1 MDKNVSSVDLDEL
14 LKAREELDKE
24 KGVDTDPNMYS
35 DYNPDRNNTSLENSN
50 AEDNSQSENL
60 NSKETNEKSN
70 ETFDSFSNPLNSEP
84 DEHPVF
90 GSANDDE
97 NKEQKTDLAPE
108 DLNSEN
114 GENLHSE
121 SQEQDASE
129 SQNNLSNYDIFSAF
143 EVRENANYHGD
154 SLNSGETH
162 KNETNN
168 SSSAV
173 QTEKTEENAIE
184 KSNSNSDENSIDKK
198 LEKIDNSNELE
209 DMLSSLLNSLDED
222 EKEQEPDNADKNVDS
237 AESLYSLNQT
247 DEDDT
252 NEKIS
257 SANKNSGSET
267 DSQPVNESSYLDSL
281 NGSDNSLKE
290 ILDAST
296 EKLEK
301 TNVDN
306 DKFSNNEYMTSIDI
320 EPKFDENL
328 QYETQNSSSEE
339 NENLAETS
347 KEKVDDSLAELSK
360 KASENDVISG
370 LTLDEL
376 MKTSDETNSDEKQ
389 PEKNKSLQDELKA
402 SDENKEGN
410 KENAEISNSL
420 AKELEKSIS
429 EKESTE
435 ESVNDNSEIL
445 NANELNEDTEKE
457 PEKQEIEAKP
467 EPLVQEKPKVVENK
481 ANENN
486 ETEIITDYN
495 QLKEILQKQLKESE
509 EAEQEK
515 AETTEVV
522 SERFA
527 KIDEFKFINEI
538 ATDEFKNSDKF
549 SYILGKNEKNE
560 LVFGNFKQ
568 HNNLAV
574 FGKND
579 EVVNSFLNSM
589 ILSLC
594 LKNSVHE
601 VNFVLLDSNIDS
613 SFEVYNKSSYLYFN
627 RIAKTN
633 KEILDTLI
641 EMSKEIDN
649 RYEKLAELGVKN
661 IEKYNEASAESGFQQ
676 MPYIVLAF
684 NNYTSASQAT
694 DNDRINACLYQI
706 LKFGRI
712 VGVYCVVTAKLPIE
726 TSQINYNLSSRLSFK
741 SDEDSRYTVGT
752 EGAESLP
759 DGSDAIYFDIASN
772 GIQHIKTATVTDT
785 ELDLIIKDLED

>member
-50 AEDNSQSENL
+50 AEENSQSENL

-121 SQEQDASE
+121 SQDKDASE
-129 SQNNLSNYDIFSAF
+129 AQNNLSNYDIFSAF
-143 EVRENANYHGD
+143 EVKENANYHGD

-184 KSNSNSDENSIDKK
+184 KSDSNSDENSIDKK

-222 EKEQEPDNADKNVDS
+222 EEEQEPDNADKNVDS

-252 NEKIS
+252 NEKKS
-257 SANKNSGSET
+257 SANENSGSET
-267 DSQPVNESSYLDSL
+267 DSQSVNESNYLDSL

-296 EKLEK
+296 ENLEK
-301 TNVDN
+301 TNANN
-306 DKFSNNEYMTSIDI
+306 DEFSNNEYMTSIDI

-328 QYETQNSSSEE
+328 QSETQNSSSEE
-339 NENLAETS
+339 NENSTETS
-347 KEKVDDSLAELSK
+347 NEKVDDSLAELSK
-360 KASENDVISG
+360 KASENDAISG

-376 MKTSDETNSDEKQ
+376 MKTSDETGSDEKQ
-389 PEKNKSLQDELKA
+389 PEKNESLHDELK
-402 SDENKEGN
+402 SSENKEEN
-410 KENAEISNSL
+410 TENAEISNSL

-435 ESVNDNSEIL
+435 ESVDDNSEIL

-522 SERFA
+522 SERFS
-527 KIDEFKFINEI
+527 KIDDFKFINEI
-538 ATDEFKNSDKF
+538 ATDEFKNSNKF

-661 IEKYNEASAESGFQQ
+661 IEKYNEASAESSFQQ